1 MSPPNLSRNEKG
13 ALEILEEATHL
24 LRLAPVGALLCYYL
38 GTLPFVLGFLFYWAD
53 MSAGGNAQAHL
64 IPFSACLVCLFLWM
78 KFWQT
83 AFTSRLKT
91 FLGDTPPV
99 SWNPGRI
106 IRVLCIQTAAAPWIF
121 LVYPPALLIL
131 LPFGWCYSFFHTIGI
146 TGDGEAPFKES
157 IRNAWR
163 QAALWP
169 GQNHRMIGILSLFS
183 TLVFMNLAIAF
194 YLLPMGLRTFLGIE
208 TVFSRSNH
216 YLFNSTFW
224 ISIAGLT
231 YLCLNPLV
239 KAAYVLRCYYG
250 LSLYSGED
258 LLAELRRL
266 PRRAKSVLGLLIVV
280 PVALLLCAASPSAA
294 ADSPQAPNARSIN
307 VISADKLD
315 RAITE
320 EIGKID
326 YSWRLPREK
335 KPDKEE
341 SSGFLSQTLE
351 SLRKAIGKAWDWLC
365 RTANRIWEWIEK
377 HMPEDKGKNPSG
389 ESVPANVKPWLL
401 AILAG
406 IVLYALFLVFRHI
419 MRARALHAISPND
432 APSIRIDPDLS
443 NESTAASDLPSGGW
457 HDMARDLVRKGE
469 LRLALRA
476 FYFATLANLAERN
489 LLTLAR
495 FKSNLDYERELK
507 RRAHSMPGIIEP
519 FSENLRILERIWYG
533 LHEVQ
538 KEAAVKFLGNYKR
551 ITADAHEQ

>member
-24 LRLAPVGALLCYYL
+24 LRLAPIGALLCYFL

-64 IPFSACLVCLFLWM
+64 IPFSACLACLFLWM

-83 AFTSRLKT
+83 AFTSRLKA
-91 FLGDTPPV
+91 FLGDAPPV
-99 SWNPGRI
+99 PWNTGRI
-106 IRVLCIQTAAAPWIF
+106 IRVLCIQTAAVPWIF
-121 LVYPPALLIL
+121 LVFPPALLIL
-131 LPFGWCYSFFHTIGI
+131 LPFGWCYAFFHNVGV
-146 TGDGEAPFKES
+146 TGDGEMPLKDS

-169 GQNHRMIGILSLFS
+169 GQNHRMIGILALFS
-183 TLVFMNLAIAF
+183 TFVFMNLAIAF
-194 YLLPMGLRTFLGIE
+194 YLLPMGLRIFLGIE
-208 TVFSRSNH
+208 TVLSRSNH

-266 PRRAKSVLGLLIVV
+266 PRRAKSILCLSIVF
-280 PVALLLCAASPSAA
+280 PAAFLLCAASAA
-294 ADSPQAPNARSIN
+294 AEATPKADHAN

-315 RAITE
+315 RAISE

-326 YSWRLPREK
+326 YTWRLPREK
-335 KPDKEE
+335 KPEKED
-341 SSGFLSQTLE
+341 SSGFLSQALD
-351 SLRKAIGKAWDWLC
+351 SIRKWMGKAWDWIC
-365 RTANRIWEWIEK
+365 KTVKRIWDWIEK
-377 HMPEDKGKNPSG
+377 HMPEDRGKSPPG

-401 AILAG
+401 AALAG
-406 IVLYALFLVFRHI
+406 IVLYALFLIFRHI
-419 MRARALHAISPND
+419 MRARARRVISPGD
-432 APSIRIDPDLS
+432 AASIRIDPDLS
-443 NESTAASDLPSGGW
+443 DESTAASDLPSGGW
-457 HDMARDLVRKGE
+457 HDMARELVRKGE
-469 LRLALRA
+469 LRPALRA

-538 KEAAVKFLGNYKR
+538 KDAAVKFLGNYKR